1 MNSFKTLFVFFVL
14 VVLAVQAL
22 DVSFIP
28 NDENAPLPLSAKYR
42 ESLKKLCQLLNV
54 KGAKLPVELEEKK
67 DVLEKMCRKLAKDD
81 ANIGSAEGMERYV
94 RWSAQSVAL
103 SLLGI
108 GGGYLLWN
116 NRQWIKKRVDQARGG
131 NNRAAPGVEFVA
143 RNDAPVP
150 VQQVDVQEAALIQQR
165 IIEAREARL
174 QRFAGLNAAA
184 NVQNQ

>member
-1 MNSFKTLFVFFVL
+1 MNSFKTLFAFFVL
-14 VVLAVQAL
+14 VVLAVHAL

-54 KGAKLPVELEEKK
+54 KGAKLPAELEEKK

-81 ANIGSAEGMERYV
+81 ANIDAAESRSLVG
-94 RWSAQSVAL
+94 WSAQSVAL

-116 NRQWIKKRVDQARGG
+116 NRHWIKNRVDRARGD
-131 NNRAAPGVEFVA
+131 NNRAARGVDFIA
-143 RNDAPVP
+143 KNDVPIP
-150 VQQVDVQEAALIQQR
+150 VQEFNVQEAALNQQR

-174 QRFAGLNAAA
+174 QRFAGLNPAA
-184 NVQNQ
+184 NVLNQ